1 LNEVFPATSEHA
13 PLTAHEASALFA
25 PLAGDRALVV
35 AVSGGPDSVALL
47 ALLAEWAAGGRC
59 QLHAV
64 TVDHGLRPE
73 AADEASLVAALCGEL
88 GVPHRIRRRRGEKP
102 QTGLQEKARAARY
115 ALLAEEARALGAG
128 AIVTAHTLDDQAE
141 TLLMRMAAGSGLSG
155 LAGMALRGET
165 HGVALLRPL
174 LGIPKSRLL
183 ATCAARGLAFARDPS
198 NADPRFARV
207 RWREL
212 LPELAREGLGASR
225 LGLLAERLA
234 RADAA
239 LQARAAQMFAK
250 LTFAV
255 VPEPSPEAGA
265 VSLPPARG
273 GEGLGMGGRKAG
285 RASSSAWRRAALP
298 LTPALPTAS
307 GGRGLSPAR
316 PASTDEHCLDLA
328 ALCREPDEIVIRV
341 LALALAEARAAD
353 DAGEAPLR
361 LARLEDCALALAAAG
376 RAGRALRRTLGGF
389 RLSLS
394 PGGALTLS
402 REGERRRGIHPAME

>member
-25 PLAGDRALVV
+25 PLAGERALVV

-47 ALLAEWAAGGRC
+47 ALMAEWAAAGRC

-88 GVPHRIRRRRGEKP
+88 GVPHRIRHWRGERP

-141 TLLMRMAAGSGLSG
+141 TLLMRMAAGSGLAG

-183 ATCAARGLAFARDPS
+183 ATCAARGLAFAQDPS
-198 NADPRFARV
+198 NVDPRFARV
-207 RWREL
+207 RWRRL

-239 LQARAAQMFAK
+239 LQARAAQIFAA
-250 LTFAV
+250 LST
-255 VPEPSPEAGA
+255 S
-265 VSLPPARG
+265 
-273 GEGLGMGGRKAG
+273 GEGDE
-285 RASSSAWRRAALP
+285 RR
-298 LTPALPTAS
+298 
-307 GGRGLSPAR
+307 
-316 PASTDEHCLDLA
+316 LDLA

-353 DAGEAPLR
+353 DAGETPLR
-361 LARLEDCALALAAAG
+361 LARLEDCALALAAAA

-394 PGGALTLS
+394 PGGALTLT
-402 REGERRRGIHPAME
+402 REGERRRGIHPGME

>member
-1 LNEVFPATSEHA
+1 MNEIFPATSEHA
-13 PLTAHEASALFA
+13 PLSAHEASALFA
-25 PLAGDRALVV
+25 PLAGDRALVA

-47 ALLAEWAAGGRC
+47 ALLAEWAAAGRC
-59 QLHAV
+59 RLHAV

-73 AADEASLVAALCGEL
+73 AAAEAALVAALCREL
-88 GVPHRIRRRRGEKP
+88 GVPHRIRRWRGEKP

-115 ALLAEEARALGAG
+115 ALLAEEAGALGAG

-141 TLLMRMAAGSGLSG
+141 TLLMRMAAGSGLAG

-174 LGIPKSRLL
+174 LVIAKSRLL
-183 ATCAARGLAFARDPS
+183 ATCAARGLAFAQDPS

-207 RWREL
+207 RWRKL
-212 LPELAREGLGASR
+212 MPELAREGLGAAR

-239 LQARAAQMFAK
+239 LQRRAAQMFA
-250 LTFAV
+250 
-255 VPEPSPEAGA
+255 A
-265 VSLPPARG
+265 VSTSEEGDAR
-273 GEGLGMGGRKAG
+273 R
-285 RASSSAWRRAALP
+285 
-298 LTPALPTAS
+298 
-307 GGRGLSPAR
+307 
-316 PASTDEHCLDLA
+316 LDLA

-341 LALALAEARAAD
+341 LALALAAARAD
-353 DAGEAPLR
+353 EACEPPPR
-361 LARLEDCALALAAAG
+361 LARLEDCALALAAAA

-394 PGGALTLS
+394 QGGQLTLS
-402 REGERRRGIHPAME
+402 REGERRRGVHPAME